1 MDENIKSKTQLKQE
15 ADDIQELGI
24 EISKLPEKKI
34 LSLSLSEDAK
44 EAIIFYQNIK
54 KNSAKRRQ
62 AQFIGKV
69 LRNLDL
75 EDVKKELFEI
85 KNTSLLSIK
94 IQHEAESWREK
105 LLSDSESLSQFID
118 TFSPDLGNLNQI
130 VLNAKKELTSNKKG
144 RNYRNLYRLILE
156 SLNNSKSVP

>member
-15 ADDIQELGI
+15 ADDIQALGI

-34 LSLSLSEDAK
+34 LALSLSEDAK

-144 RNYRNLYRLILE
+144 KNYRNLYRLILE